1 MKKII
6 IALVCIIVFSLII
19 NYFICSFNVIFGDN
33 GISESL
39 GLSSWQTFF
48 LIIVC
53 NIICIIIYS
62 LLKK

>member
-19 NYFICSFNVIFGDN
+19 NYYIHSFNVIFGDN

-48 LIIVC
+48 FNYCLQYYLYYYLFIV
-53 NIICIIIYS
+53 
-62 LLKK
+62 